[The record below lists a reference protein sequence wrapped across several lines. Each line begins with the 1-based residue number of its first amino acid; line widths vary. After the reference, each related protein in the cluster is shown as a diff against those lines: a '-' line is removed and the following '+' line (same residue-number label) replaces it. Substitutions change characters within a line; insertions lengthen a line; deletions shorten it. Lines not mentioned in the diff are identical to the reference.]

1 MCATLLGNCDICLC
15 CCALQRLRSHPSA
28 SASKRGRYIGQQPTR
43 ANQTHWWLFNQSPQR
58 CGTRKNKPEC
68 VLAKVVYL
76 TLEASSEPWNLMSGE
91 QIRLSLSSSPCV
103 SVLVLPLEQQ
113 QRETS
118 ALHLT
123 TETRYWKTIVQL
135 AVQHSVTSAPSFI
148 VFFPAAALVW
158 ANHRCYSVNLSSPFS
173 AVSVWKVNWKEG
185 RGRGREGGGLLA
197 TALLSCVGILKKNAI
212 TSALPHNC
220 VMIANHLLH
229 CSLMVAMNMRK
240 ELLEECQ
247 ITRLMAQ
254 MAVSWSA
261 NHF

>member
-1 MCATLLGNCDICLC
+1 MHTFVLFDLMCATSLGNCYICLC

-123 TETRYWKTIVQL
+123 TETRYWKTIVQF
-135 AVQHSVTSAPSFI
+135 AVQHSAHRYICPFI
-148 VFFPAAALVW
+148 
-158 ANHRCYSVNLSSPFS
+158 HC
-173 AVSVWKVNWKEG
+173 
-185 RGRGREGGGLLA
+185 
-197 TALLSCVGILKKNAI
+197 LLSCGCPCVSQSQVLQRQPLLSLLGCQCLKRELKGGAGTGGRGVAGDRTPVMRRHFKKKCNHVSA
-212 TSALPHNC
+212 TS
-220 VMIANHLLH
+220 
-229 CSLMVAMNMRK
+229 
-240 ELLEECQ
+240 
-247 ITRLMAQ
+247 
-254 MAVSWSA
+254 
-261 NHF
+261 